1 MSKKSKWD
9 SSSGSDNDDNDIV
22 NEKKIR
28 NGANKKVKISINF
41 ENSYS
46 VDDNNNIDRSVIK
59 IDGID
64 IMNKSSESKTLD
76 VTSHVNNNNNNN
88 DLNDMNVISSENI
101 IVFNDGIDQ
110 QLKCYSDEVK
120 LQYDLTADKDVID
133 PVINNSD
140 ENMNAVT
147 TNIIT
152 TDASHQS
159 AIAINP
165 TSSTSLSSSSSSS
178 SYVASTKRMMIT
190 TTSNTTTTTK
200 HTYNPLFDGCRSV
213 DCYQR
218 LNFIDQGTYGMVF
231 KAKCRDSHEIYALKQ
246 IKFGN
251 EISKMGFP
259 ITALREINILLS
271 LNHPNIVK
279 VKEMVIGSSIDK
291 IYMVMEYCENDL
303 KTCMKL
309 AKQSFSTA
317 EIKQLMIQLLSAISY
332 MHERWYIHRDLK
344 TSNLLYSNKGY
355 LAVCDFG
362 LARYLLCLMFMNM
375 MMMQIMIIMMI
386 MIIVM
391 MMSMMMKVMIIIIM
405 MMIMMIMLII
415 IMTL

>member
-9 SSSGSDNDDNDIV
+9 SSSGSDDNDDNDIV
-22 NEKKIR
+22 INDTSNEKKIR
-28 NGANKKVKISINF
+28 IGANKKIKTFLNF
-41 ENSYS
+41 ENRNS
-46 VDDNNNIDRSVIK
+46 VDDNNNVDTSVIT
-59 IDGID
+59 GID
-64 IMNKSSESKTLD
+64 TMNKSIGSNS
-76 VTSHVNNNNNNN
+76 NNN
-88 DLNDMNVISSENI
+88 DLNDLTVISSENI
-101 IVFNDGIDQ
+101 IVVNDGIDQ
-110 QLKCYSDEVK
+110 QLKCDNDDVK
-120 LQYDLTADKDVID
+120 LQYDLIADKDVID
-133 PVINNSD
+133 PVINNID

-147 TNIIT
+147 TNMT
-152 TDASHQS
+152 TSDASLQS
-159 AIAINP
+159 TSINP
-165 TSSTSLSSSSSSS
+165 TSSSSLAS
-178 SYVASTKRMMIT
+178 SYVASTKKMMIT
-190 TTSNTTTTTK
+190 TTSDATATTQ

-251 EISKMGFP
+251 EISKVGFP

-291 IYMVMEYCENDL
+291 IYMVMGYCENDL

-332 MHERWYIHRDLK
+332 IHERWYIHRDLK

-362 LARYLLCLMFMNM
+362 LARY
-375 MMMQIMIIMMI
+375 
-386 MIIVM
+386 
-391 MMSMMMKVMIIIIM
+391 
-405 MMIMMIMLII
+405 
-415 IMTL
+415 

>member
-22 NEKKIR
+22 NEKKIG
-28 NGANKKVKISINF
+28 NGANKKIKTSIKF
-41 ENSYS
+41 ENSNS

-64 IMNKSSESKTLD
+64 IMNKSSGSKTLD
-76 VTSHVNNNNNNN
+76 VTSQVNINNNN

-110 QLKCYSDEVK
+110 QLKCDSDEVK

-159 AIAINP
+159 AITINP
-165 TSSTSLSSSSSSS
+165 TSSSSLSSSSSSS

-190 TTSNTTTTTK
+190 TTSNTTAITK

-386 MIIVM
+386 MIKVM
-391 MMSMMMKVMIIIIM
+391 MMSMMMKVMIIVMM
-405 MMIMMIMLII
+405 MMIMIIMLII
-415 IMTL
+415 IMIL

>member
-22 NEKKIR
+22 INDTSNERKIR
-28 NGANKKVKISINF
+28 NGASKKIKTFLNF
-41 ENSYS
+41 ENRNS
-46 VDDNNNIDRSVIK
+46 VDDNNNVDTSVIT
-59 IDGID
+59 GID
-64 IMNKSSESKTLD
+64 TMNKSIGSNS
-76 VTSHVNNNNNNN
+76 NNN
-88 DLNDMNVISSENI
+88 DLNDMTVISSENI
-101 IVFNDGIDQ
+101 IVVNDGIDQ
-110 QLKCYSDEVK
+110 QLKCDNDDVK
-120 LQYDLTADKDVID
+120 LQYDLIADKDVID
-133 PVINNSD
+133 PVINNID

-147 TNIIT
+147 TNMT
-152 TDASHQS
+152 TSDASLQS
-159 AIAINP
+159 TSINP
-165 TSSTSLSSSSSSS
+165 TSSSSLAS
-178 SYVASTKRMMIT
+178 SYVASTKKMMIT
-190 TTSNTTTTTK
+190 TTSDATATTQ

-251 EISKMGFP
+251 EISKVGFP

-332 MHERWYIHRDLK
+332 IHERWYIHRDLK

-362 LARYLLCLMFMNM
+362 LARY
-375 MMMQIMIIMMI
+375 
-386 MIIVM
+386 
-391 MMSMMMKVMIIIIM
+391 
-405 MMIMMIMLII
+405 
-415 IMTL
+415 

>member
-22 NEKKIR
+22 NEKKIG
-28 NGANKKVKISINF
+28 NGANKKIKTSIKF
-41 ENSYS
+41 ENSNS

-64 IMNKSSESKTLD
+64 IMNKSSGSKTLD
-76 VTSHVNNNNNNN
+76 VTSQVNINNNN

-110 QLKCYSDEVK
+110 QLKCDSDEVK

-133 PVINNSD
+133 PVSNNSD

-147 TNIIT
+147 TNITT

-159 AIAINP
+159 AITINP
-165 TSSTSLSSSSSSS
+165 TSSTSLSTSSSSS

-190 TTSNTTTTTK
+190 TTSNTTATTK

-405 MMIMMIMLII
+405 MMIMMMMLII

>member
-22 NEKKIR
+22 NDRKIR
-28 NGANKKVKISINF
+28 NGANKKIKTSINF
-41 ENSYS
+41 EKSNS

-64 IMNKSSESKTLD
+64 IMNKSSGSKTLD
-76 VTSHVNNNNNNN
+76 VTSHVNNNNN
-88 DLNDMNVISSENI
+88 DLDDMNVISSENI

-110 QLKCYSDEVK
+110 QLKCDSDEVK

-133 PVINNSD
+133 PVSNNSD
-140 ENMNAVT
+140 ENINAVT

-159 AIAINP
+159 AITINP
-165 TSSTSLSSSSSSS
+165 TSSSSLSSSSSSS

-190 TTSNTTTTTK
+190 TTSNTTATTK

-391 MMSMMMKVMIIIIM
+391 MMSMMMTVMIIM
-405 MMIMMIMLII
+405 MMMMIIMIMLII

>member
-1 MSKKSKWD
+1 MLGFENDDNFLNCPLKLFVLMSKKSKWD
-9 SSSGSDNDDNDIV
+9 SSSGSDNDDNYIV
-22 NEKKIR
+22 INDTSNEKKIR
-28 NGANKKVKISINF
+28 NGANKKIKTSINF
-41 ENSYS
+41 ENRNT
-46 VDDNNNIDRSVIK
+46 VDDNNYIDTSVIK
-59 IDGID
+59 IDVID
-64 IMNKSSESKTLD
+64 IMNKSIGSKTFD
-76 VTSHVNNNNNNN
+76 VTSHVNSNNN
-88 DLNDMNVISSENI
+88 DLNDMNVISSENT
-101 IVFNDGIDQ
+101 IVVNDGIDQ
-110 QLKCYSDEVK
+110 QLKCDSDEVK
-120 LQYDLTADKDVID
+120 LQYDLIANKDVID
-133 PVINNSD
+133 PVNNNSD

-147 TNIIT
+147 TNITT

-159 AIAINP
+159 AITINP
-165 TSSTSLSSSSSSS
+165 TSASSLSSSSSSS
-178 SYVASTKRMMIT
+178 SNVASTKRIMIT
-190 TTSNTTTTTK
+190 TTPNTTATTK

-251 EISKMGFP
+251 EISKVGFP

-332 MHERWYIHRDLK
+332 IHERWYIHRDLK

-362 LARYLLCLMFMNM
+362 LARYLLCMMNND
-375 MMMQIMIIMMI
+375 
-386 MIIVM
+386 V
-391 MMSMMMKVMIIIIM
+391 
-405 MMIMMIMLII
+405 L
-415 IMTL
+415 